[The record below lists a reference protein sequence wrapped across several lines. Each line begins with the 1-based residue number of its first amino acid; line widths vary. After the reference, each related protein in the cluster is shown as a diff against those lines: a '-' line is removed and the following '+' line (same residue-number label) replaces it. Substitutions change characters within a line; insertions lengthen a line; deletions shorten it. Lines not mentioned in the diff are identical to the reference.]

1 MKTTLCL
8 TLTLTAFVMFA
19 FVPNSFAQDA
29 SPEYVVRVIY
39 VVPNDREPDPD
50 IDTKLDTLMKGA
62 QQFYADL
69 MEFHEFSRKTFRL
82 ETNATGNVM
91 VHHVNGKFN
100 HAYYQNPSTG
110 GSWIVWDEIEEQFD
124 TSKNIYLLALD
135 TDRLIAQGIQI
146 RAVSGLGSGESHSGK
161 VLVPTSH
168 INVALHEIGHAFG
181 LAHDNRVEANRW
193 INPVSNDPMITSFCA
208 AEWLDVNRY
217 FNSTQEGFNDVRPS
231 VQMLTPSLASPPYT
245 ICLQFE
251 ITDPDGLH
259 QAQLYGVLGDSAI
272 GVLACKKLDGK
283 KTTLE
288 FITAD
293 LTDLTR
299 RVYLRLIDVYGNFTV
314 HRFPIDMGDLLQPG
328 EIISIS
334 DPNLASAVRETLGL
348 ALDDTITQ
356 LVMLRLTRLSASNRQ
371 ISDLTGLEHAL
382 NIQSLNF
389 RDNEIRDLTP
399 LAGLTKLTRLDL
411 WKNPINDIT
420 PLAKLKNLTH
430 LKCAYVQ
437 ISDITPLAMLTNL
450 IELDLT
456 GNPIS
461 DITPLAGLTDLST
474 LSIGSSQEP
483 ISDITPLEGLVILK
497 SLDLSY
503 ASITDIRLIARF
515 RYLTYLNLY
524 DVPISDISPLTGLTK
539 LRLLWL
545 SSCKISDVSPLAGL
559 KNLKVLSLN
568 YNQITDVSPLAELV
582 NLQQLYLRGNQIKN
596 KKPLFTLL
604 RKNLDMKIYLDL
616 GGGPLQVPSE
626 DVNADGVVNILDL
639 THVASNFGEQGE
651 NIADVNGDGTVDI
664 LDLVQ
669 VAAAFG
675 NTTSTP

>member
-1 MKTTLCL
+1 
-8 TLTLTAFVMFA
+8 
-19 FVPNSFAQDA
+19 VPNSFAQDA

-50 IDTKLDTLMKGA
+50 IDRKLDTLMKEA

-69 MEFHEFSRKTFRL
+69 MEFHGFSRKTFRL

-110 GSWIVWDEIEEQFD
+110 SWIVWDEIEEQLD
-124 TSKNIYLLALD
+124 ISKNIYLLALD
-135 TDRLIAQGIQI
+135 TDHLISGGRAISGI
-146 RAVSGLGSGESHSGK
+146 AYGESHSGK
-161 VLVPTSH
+161 ALVPTSH

-193 INPVSNDPMITSFCA
+193 INPVSSDPMITSFCA
-208 AEWLDVNRY
+208 AEWLDVHRY
-217 FNSTQEGFNDVRPS
+217 FNSTQEGFNDVKPS
-231 VQMLTPSLASPPYT
+231 VQMLAPSLASPPYT
-245 ICLQFE
+245 IRLQFE

-259 QAQLYGVLGDSAI
+259 QAQLFGLGDPA
-272 GVLACKKLDGK
+272 GVIACKKLDGK

-293 LTDLTR
+293 LTDLTPR
-299 RVYLRLIDVYGNFTV
+299 IHLRLIDVYGNFTG
-314 HRFPIDMGDLLQPG
+314 HTFPIDMGDLLQPG
-328 EIISIS
+328 EIISIP

-348 ALDDTITQ
+348 ALNDTITQ

-389 RDNEIRDLTP
+389 RDNEIRDITP

-420 PLAKLKNLTH
+420 PLAKFKNLTH
-430 LKCAYVQ
+430 LDCAYTQ

-450 IELDLT
+450 RELYLI

-461 DITPLAGLTDLST
+461 DITPLAGLTGLSV

-483 ISDITPLEGLVILK
+483 ISDITPLEGLVILE
-497 SLDLSY
+497 SLGLFY

-515 RYLTYLNLY
+515 RYLTSLNLY
-524 DVPISDISPLTGLTK
+524 DVPISDISPLTRLTK

-545 SSCKISDVSPLAGL
+545 RSCKISDVSPLAGL

-568 YNQITDVSPLAELV
+568 NNQITDVSPLAELV
-582 NLQQLYLRGNQIKN
+582 NLKELRLVGNPIKN
-596 KKPLFTLL
+596 RKPLFDLL
-604 RKNLDMKIYLDL
+604 RKNLDVKIYLIP
-616 GGGPLQVPSE
+616 GFVPLLLPTSQLPE
-626 DVNADGVVNILDL
+626 DVNADGVINILDL
-639 THVASNFGEQGE
+639 TLVASNFGEQGE